1 MSDVVTR
8 QQYWGNFQP
17 KQAEAAGTDVMPHGA
32 PIGKSKVPQVI
43 KKTGSG
49 PTETPTTMPDGASAA
64 PGGTQPAKNPQ
75 AAPINPR
82 VNVDGKEAPAPKKEK
97 AAGFFALTSM
107 QRYPLDSFSEVEKA
121 AEYFEQWSGHF
132 EPVHRREYCLNL
144 VKRAEALGVPTSSKI
159 RKYGSAERA
168 PAPEVAIGID
178 ARRGVVTN
186 DIHAAALGKIAGS
199 WHAIPPELLAETLS
213 EFDKIAGIDHLY
225 DEQIPDP
232 YWTVFGE
239 KTAEDDAATHIIGNE
254 LVSNKQLDLLSKSSC
269 DGLYK
274 LFGEDFVKEFKK
286 DPTGIFSS
294 LPMDQKKILAR
305 MANDIHSP

>member
-8 QQYWGNFQP
+8 QQFWGDFKP
-17 KQAEAAGTDVMPHGA
+17 KQAEAAGTDVMPYGA
-32 PIGKSKVPQVI
+32 PIGKSKVLKMI

-64 PGGTQPAKNPQ
+64 PGGTQPAQNPQ

-82 VNVDGKEAPAPKKEK
+82 VNVDGKEAPTPKKEK
-97 AAGFFALTSM
+97 AAGFFALPSM
-107 QRYPLDSFSEVEKA
+107 RRYPLDSFSEVEKA
-121 AEYFEQWSGHF
+121 AEYFEQWSGQF
-132 EPVHRREYCLNL
+132 APVHRREYCLNL
-144 VKRAEALGVPTSSKI
+144 VKRAEALGIPTSPKI
-159 RKYGSAERA
+159 RKYGSVERA
-168 PAPEVAIGID
+168 PAAEVSICID
-178 ARRGVVTN
+178 ARRGVVTD

-199 WHAIPPELLAETLS
+199 WHAIPPELLAETLG

-239 KTAEDDAATHIIGNE
+239 KTAQDDEATHIIENE
-254 LVSNKQLDLLSKSSC
+254 LVSNKQLQLLAKSRS
-269 DGLYK
+269 DGLCTLYGK
-274 LFGEDFVKEFKK
+274 DFVEEFKK
-286 DPTGIFSS
+286 DPVSIFNSM
-294 LPMDQKKILAR
+294 PIDQKKILAR